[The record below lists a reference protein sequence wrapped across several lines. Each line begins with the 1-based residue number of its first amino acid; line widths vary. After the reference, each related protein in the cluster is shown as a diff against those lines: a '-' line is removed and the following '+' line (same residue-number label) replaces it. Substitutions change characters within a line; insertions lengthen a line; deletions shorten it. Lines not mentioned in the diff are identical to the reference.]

1 MKNEAVF
8 WDRVAVV
15 YDVFVNVINAK
26 THKTLCKEIEPLFS
40 PTDTVLECAC
50 GTGMLTGVIAPKCK
64 NIIATDFSKN
74 MVEKTQAKCKSHNNI
89 SFMVEDILN
98 LSFDDASFDKVIAA
112 NVLHLLDDPHQA
124 LKELYRVCKPGG
136 KIIIPTYINQKSNN
150 KENKFVKAVGKIGAC
165 FKETFSFS
173 TYRQFIRDAGYKC
186 ANYIE
191 VDGFIPCLVVVIDKN

>member
-50 GTGMLTGVIAPKCK
+50 GTGMLTGVVIAPKCK

-124 LKELYRVCKPGG
+124 LKELDRVCKPGG
-136 KIIIPTYINQKSNN
+136 KIIIPTYINQKSDN
-150 KENKFVKAVGKIGAC
+150 KENKFVKAVGKSARVL
-165 FKETFSFS
+165 KHSA
-173 TYRQFIRDAGYKC
+173 FI
-186 ANYIE
+186 
-191 VDGFIPCLVVVIDKN
+191 

>member
-50 GTGMLTGVIAPKCK
+50 GTGMLTRVIAPKCRE
-64 NIIATDFSKN
+64 IIATDFSKN
-74 MVEKTQAKCKSHNNI
+74 MVEKTQAKCKSHKNI
-89 SFMVEDILN
+89 RFMVEDIIN

-112 NVLHLLDDPHQA
+112 NVLHLLDDPYQA
-124 LKELYRVCKPGG
+124 LKELDRVCKPGG
-136 KIIIPTYINQKSNN
+136 KIIIPTYINQKSDN
-150 KENKFVKAVGKIGAC
+150 KENKFVKAVGKIGAF

-173 TYRQFIRDAGYKC
+173 TYRQFIIDAGYKC
-186 ANYIE
+186 AHYIE
-191 VDGFIPCLVVVIDKN
+191 VDGFIPCLVVVIDK